1 MRTMLTVDSE
11 KRATISDICS
21 HYWVNDGYPQ
31 TCLEEAEHLA
41 SLTPVRLD
49 LLLSL
54 GPGGAG
60 GREEVVVQTEEE
72 EKPEVRKSGN
82 FASVCI
88 YLRVLRLL
96 YCHA

>member
-1 MRTMLTVDSE
+1 MLTVDSE

-54 GPGGAG
+54 GPGGG
-60 GREEVVVQTEEE
+60 SRDEVVVQTEEE
-72 EKPEVRKSGN
+72 KPGVRINTIILQS
-82 FASVCI
+82 S
-88 YLRVLRLL
+88 LRFKIFLI
-96 YCHA
+96 

>member
-1 MRTMLTVDSE
+1 MLTVDSE

-54 GPGGAG
+54 GPGGG
-60 GREEVVVQTEEE
+60 SRDEVVVQTEEE
-72 EKPEVRKSGN
+72 KPGVRKNTIILQS
-82 FASVCI
+82 S
-88 YLRVLRLL
+88 LRFKIFLI
-96 YCHA
+96 